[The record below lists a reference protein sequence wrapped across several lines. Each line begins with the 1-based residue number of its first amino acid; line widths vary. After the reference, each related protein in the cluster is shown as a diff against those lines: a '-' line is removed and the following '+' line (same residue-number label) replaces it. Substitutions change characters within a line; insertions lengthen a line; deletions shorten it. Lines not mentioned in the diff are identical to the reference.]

1 MTSMPNPLFKRVNQN
16 ITNMTQK
23 FDADHNMNAY
33 KIGQMKLGV
42 AKTLGL
48 GFVFVWFFI
57 GGIAHFAFTELE
69 MKIVPP
75 WLPAHRELVLISGVF
90 ELIGAIGIL
99 FARTRRIAGWGLILL
114 TIVLTPANVFM
125 LQNASQFPEV
135 PYWALF
141 ARLPLQLLLL
151 LCIWWATSPPR
162 PHRTLDPG
170 N

>member
-1 MTSMPNPLFKRVNQN
+1 MRVQVSEKLRMQLTNPEKVR
-16 ITNMTQK
+16 
-23 FDADHNMNAY
+23 DA
-33 KIGQMKLGV
+33 KLGIPKIL
-42 AKTLGL
+42 ALA
-48 GFVFVWFFI
+48 FVFLWFFI

-99 FARTRRIAGWGLILL
+99 FTRTRRIAGWGLILL
-114 TIVLTPANVFM
+114 TVAVTPANIFM

-135 PYWALF
+135 SYWALV

-151 LCIWWATSPPR
+151 LCIWWATEPPQT
-162 PHRTLDPG
+162 TL
-170 N
+170 